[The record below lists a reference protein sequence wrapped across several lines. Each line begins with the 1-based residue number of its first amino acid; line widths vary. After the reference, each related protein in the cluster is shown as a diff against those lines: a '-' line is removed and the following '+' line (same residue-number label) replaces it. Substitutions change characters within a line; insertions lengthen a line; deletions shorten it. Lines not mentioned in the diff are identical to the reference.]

1 MRVPQAVDGKIISL
15 LGRGLARAFPGCFN
29 LRVNGG
35 HASLHWR
42 RDCPAFRQNFVKVTP
57 DALMNGECGISATYS
72 AVGELAG
79 PNGPLIWEVRLRPG
93 ATLLKLGDGP

>member
-1 MRVPQAVDGKIISL
+1 MPRCTGDEIV
-15 LGRGLARAFPGCFN
+15 
-29 LRVNGG
+29 
-35 HASLHWR
+35 
-42 RDCPAFRQNFVKVTP
+42 PAFRQDFVKVTP

-93 ATLLKLGDGP
+93 ATLLKLGDDPPGV